1 MSDQGNKKPSIF
13 SKMLEAGTAVLDA
26 QILKAKGSVMNQ
38 NLDEDFFYSKTVTED
53 PSYQV
58 YSSGWKEKPS
68 RLQDGHLRSMSLQN
82 SVISAVIQTRQNQVS
97 NHSKLVKSEKER
109 GWMLCLRDEEA
120 LLEKIKEEIKL
131 EMDAEKQVVAEEA
144 GAVPGQEEETPGAEE
159 TLGAMTKADDP
170 NAPEGDESPAP
181 TSEDEGSDVALEE
194 DSSNADPNSA
204 TKDDDAV
211 EEYNFELERKAKEKL
226 EQKFKD
232 AKKKAQDF
240 LINCGIVD
248 NRPFETKK
256 WNFDAALRAW
266 VRDSLTYDRYAS
278 EVVPDRAGRVHHFF
292 PIDGAT
298 VKFASNRLKDYKQMA
313 ENFINL
319 DILYPENKVEAMEKQ
334 KVLDLKPELLDKNA
348 YKYVQ
353 VIRGKIERAYTEDE
367 LKVGIRNLSTDIY
380 ANGYGISELELVVSL
395 VTGHLNAEY
404 YNQAYFTQGF
414 SAKGILH
421 IKAALNRRKVE
432 TVRQQWQHMLKGSRN
447 SFQTPIFAGLDDVNW
462 IPLTQNHNDI
472 GFEGWMRYLIK
483 MICAIYQ
490 IDPHEIGIGFKD
502 EGGGGGGLGGD
513 ATKEK
518 MDQSKDKGLY
528 PLLRHLENYTNE
540 QILKPFDSRFV
551 IKFCGITSENR
562 EESVK
567 RQDIERKF
575 KKTVNEMRSED
586 GLPPLPGMDD
596 FIAGPEYASWY
607 GQFSKKAEEQAD
619 KAQQAA
625 TDAAAAQGGPAGTD
639 GEEEGDPFYDGG
651 DLESNLISPQQAEV
665 PGEPKPKGVNKALAI
680 RKAALQKAQR
690 KPTKAKPLKIE
701 YYRLRK

>member
-1 MSDQGNKKPSIF
+1 MSEQDKKPSIF
-13 SKMLEAGTAVLDA
+13 EKMLEAGSAILDA
-26 QILKAKGSVMNQ
+26 QINKAKSSVMNQ

-68 RLQDGHLRSMSLQN
+68 RLQDGHLRQMSLNN

-109 GWMLCLRDEEA
+109 GWMICLRDEEA
-120 LLEKIKEEIKL
+120 LLEKIKEELKE
-131 EMDAEKQVVAEEA
+131 EMQAEKLAVANAQTQMTEPGLLEDSETEEPSEDA
-144 GAVPGQEEETPGAEE
+144 PFNKAEVE
-159 TLGAMTKADDP
+159 GEPQSESGELSLEDDSEASDP
-170 NAPEGDESPAP
+170 NA
-181 TSEDEGSDVALEE
+181 
-194 DSSNADPNSA
+194 DS
-204 TKDDDAV
+204 KDDDAV

-240 LINCGIVD
+240 IINCGIQE
-248 NRPFETKK
+248 NRPFDTKK

-266 VRDSLTYDRYAS
+266 VRDSLVYDRYAS
-278 EVVPDRAGRVHHFF
+278 EIVPDNAGRVHHFF
-292 PIDGAT
+292 PADGAT
-298 VKFASNRLKDYKQMA
+298 IKFASNRLSDYKQMA

-319 DILYPENKVEAMEKQ
+319 DILYPENQVEAMAKQ
-334 KVLDLKPELLDKNA
+334 KILELKPELVQKNA

-353 VIRGKIERAYTEDE
+353 VVRGKIERAYTEDE
-367 LKVGIRNLSTDIY
+367 MKVGIRNVTTDIY
-380 ANGYGISELELVVSL
+380 ANGYGVSELELVVSL

-447 SFQTPIFAGLDDVNW
+447 SFQTPIFAGLDEVNW
-462 IPLTQNHNDI
+462 IPLTQAHNDI

-502 EGGGGGGLGGD
+502 EGGGGGMSGD
-513 ATKEK
+513 NTKEK

-528 PLLRHLENYTNE
+528 PLLRHIENYVNE
-540 QILKPFDSRFV
+540 QILRPFDSRFV
-551 IKFCGITSENR
+551 MKFCGVTSESR
-562 EESVK
+562 ADSVD
-567 RQDIERKF
+567 RQEVERKF
-575 KKTVNEMRSED
+575 KKTVNELRAED

-607 GQFSKKAEEQAD
+607 GQFSKKAEEQAA
-619 KAQQAA
+619 KAQKDAMDQQNAA
-625 TDAAAAQGGPAGTD
+625 MGMT
-639 GEEEGDPFYDGG
+639 GEEGEEDLDPFYDGG
-651 DLESNLISPQQAEV
+651 DMESNFVSPEDAEI
-665 PGEPKPKGVNKALAI
+665 PGETAMNKATRVRLAALRKSKKLVKKPKVV
-680 RKAALQKAQR
+680 
-690 KPTKAKPLKIE
+690 KIE
-701 YYRLRK
+701 YFRIGK

>member
-1 MSDQGNKKPSIF
+1 MSDQGNNTPKPSIF
-13 SKMLEAGTAVLDA
+13 SKMLEAGSAMLDA
-26 QILKAKGSVMNQ
+26 QILKAKGSVMNE
-38 NLDEDFFYSKTVTED
+38 NLDEDFFYSKAVTED

-68 RLQDGHLRSMSLQN
+68 RLQEGHLRQMSLSN

-109 GWMLCLRDEEA
+109 GWMICLRDEEA
-120 LLEKIKEEIKL
+120 LLEKIKEELKL
-131 EMDAEKQVVAEEA
+131 EMQAEKVAVAEGAAEVGADPLATEGETDEA
-144 GAVPGQEEETPGAEE
+144 ADMA
-159 TLGAMTKADDP
+159 KADVDP
-170 NAPEGDESPAP
+170 TAEP
-181 TSEDEGSDVALEE
+181 TKTPVSDDEGSMDLEE
-194 DSSNADPNSA
+194 DSAAADPNSA
-204 TKDDDAV
+204 SKDDDDV

-226 EQKFKD
+226 EQKFKE
-232 AKKKAQDF
+232 ATKKAQDYV
-240 LINCGIVD
+240 LNCGLTD

-256 WNFDAALRAW
+256 WNLDSALRAW

-292 PIDGAT
+292 PVDGST

-319 DILYPENKVEAMEKQ
+319 DILYPENKVEAMQKQ
-334 KVLDLKPELLDKNA
+334 KVLDLKDDIMAKDG

-367 LKVGIRNLSTDIY
+367 MKVGIRNITTDIY

-395 VTGHLNAEY
+395 VTGHLNAEF

-513 ATKEK
+513 NTKEK

-528 PLLRHLENYTNE
+528 PLLRHIENYINE
-540 QILKPFDSRFV
+540 QILKPFDQRFI
-551 IKFCGITSENR
+551 IKFCGVTSETR
-562 EESVK
+562 DESVK

-575 KKTVNEMRSED
+575 KKTVNELRAED

-596 FIAGPEYASWY
+596 FIAGPEYATWY
-607 GQFSKKAEEQAD
+607 GQFSKKAEEQLEQ
-619 KAQQAA
+619 AQQAA
-625 TDAAAAQGGPAGTD
+625 TDAAAAQGMPGD
-639 GEEEGDPFYDGG
+639 EEDPMESDSPYDNG
-651 DLESNLISPQQAEV
+651 DLEANLISPQEAEI
-665 PGEPKPKGVNKALAI
+665 PGEPKPKMNKAM
-680 RKAALQKAQR
+680 AAYRATLKKSMAAKKKPQR
-690 KPTKAKPLKIE
+690 VKIE
-701 YYRLRK
+701 YYKIGR

>member
-13 SKMLEAGTAVLDA
+13 SKMLEAGSAILDA
-26 QILKAKGSVMNQ
+26 QIAKAKAPVMNQ
-38 NLDEDFFYSKTVTED
+38 NVDEDFYYSKAITED

-58 YSSGWKEKPS
+58 YASGWKEKPS
-68 RLQDGHLRSMSLQN
+68 RLMDGHLRQMSTN
-82 SVISAVIQTRQNQVS
+82 HIIAAVIQTRQNQVS

-120 LLEKIKEEIKL
+120 LLEKIKEELKL
-131 EMDAEKQVVAEEA
+131 EMQAEQMAVAEGQMGAMGGEA
-144 GAVPGQEEETPGAEE
+144 EGEDPAAASMDDSE
-159 TLGAMTKADDP
+159 MTKAEGDATDVVETPEGGESTEMEEDSMASDP
-170 NAPEGDESPAP
+170 NA
-181 TSEDEGSDVALEE
+181 
-194 DSSNADPNSA
+194 DSK
-204 TKDDDAV
+204 TDDDV

-226 EQKFKD
+226 EQKFKE

-240 LINCGIVD
+240 LINCGVTE

-256 WNFDAALRAW
+256 WNLDSALRAW

-278 EVVPDRAGRVHHFF
+278 EMVPDKAGRVHHFF
-292 PIDGAT
+292 PVDGAT
-298 VKFASNRLKDYKQMA
+298 VKFASNRLSDYKQMA
-313 ENFINL
+313 ENFLNL
-319 DILYPENKVEAMEKQ
+319 DILYPEQQVEAMQKQ
-334 KVLDLKPELLDKNA
+334 KILELDPKMVEKNA

-353 VIRGKIERAYTEDE
+353 VVRGKIERAYTEDE
-367 LKVGIRNLSTDIY
+367 MKVGIRNITTDIY

-447 SFQTPIFAGLDDVNW
+447 SFQTPIFAGMEDVNW
-462 IPLTQNHNDI
+462 VPLTQNHNDI

-483 MICAIYQ
+483 LICAIYQ
-490 IDPHEIGIGFKD
+490 IDPHEIGIGLKD
-502 EGGGGGGLGGD
+502 EGGSGGMAGD
-513 ATKEK
+513 NTKEK

-528 PLLRHLENYTNE
+528 PLLRHIENYINE
-540 QILKPFDSRFV
+540 QILKSFDERFV
-551 IKFCGITSENR
+551 IKFCGVTSENR

-575 KKTVNEMRSED
+575 KKTVNEMRAED

-607 GQFSKKAEEQAD
+607 GQFSKKAEEQAAQ
-619 KAQQAA
+619 AQQAA
-625 TDAAAAQGGPAGTD
+625 ADAAAAQGGAA
-639 GEEEGDPFYDGG
+639 GEEDEGDPFYDGG
-651 DLESNLISPQQAEV
+651 ELENNLISPEQAEV
-665 PGEPKPKGVNKALAI
+665 PGEPKPQVNKALAI
-680 RKAALQKAQR
+680 RKAALRKAQ
-690 KPTKAKPLKIE
+690 KPQKPKTQRVKVE
-701 YYRLRK
+701 YYKIGK